1 MGAVSAQDQQI
12 TGLNSGVEYTLTYD
26 ISSYAFDVGVAAV
39 YVGSTQGDN
48 DLLNEVISSNGSK
61 SHMFT
66 AGSANWITFIT
77 EVGTIFD
84 LDNVVVGIPAPTE
97 AEGITVVWKWNH
109 KPRFYID
116 EDFFKEGDAVVSP
129 TLDAT
134 DLDIGNNNELNDV
147 TPFDLKQAFLGNRPL
162 TKDEVRALLHQARM
176 INQK

>member
-1 MGAVSAQDQQI
+1 MTIVAAFDQQI
-12 TGLNSGVEYTLTYD
+12 TGISAGVEYSLTYD
-26 ISSYAFDVGVAAV
+26 ISSYSFSIGTASVR
-39 YVGSTQGDN
+39 VGSTQGDN
-48 DLLNEVISSNGSK
+48 DLLNEIISSNGSK
-61 SHMFT
+61 SHTFT
-66 AGSANWITFIT
+66 AGSANWIKFICEADT
-77 EVGTIFD
+77 TMK

-116 EDFFKEGDAVVSP
+116 EDFFKEGDSVVSP